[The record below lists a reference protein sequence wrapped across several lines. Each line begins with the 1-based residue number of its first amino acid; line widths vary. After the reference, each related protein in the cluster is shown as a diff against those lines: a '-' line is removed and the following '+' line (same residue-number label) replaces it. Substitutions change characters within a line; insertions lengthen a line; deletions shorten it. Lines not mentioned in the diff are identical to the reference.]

1 MNNLSEKFK
10 EIGLSNNDKKESEV
24 KVEQLE
30 KEHDEVHFFY
40 NASIKIFIN
49 DRLPKSYIFF
59 DNAFKE
65 LKLLLENA
73 EYINMGYEPE
83 VEIGDAVCF
92 HSKNFT
98 FFCAT
103 GESIKGSLRVFR
115 IEKITAEYNI
125 QVRNIFSLTEESNTK
140 PNSHLEYLYFS
151 LNVDRGI
158 IKGDFL
164 NEFSNDPIPI
174 IFETDKVREE
184 DIFYVKEYF
193 KNSDYVELFKEN
205 ETINIY
211 IYGYKL
217 KAVLSRN
224 RNHLFVFNIVLDSS
238 VKKKDF
244 YVKCSIFKFGLTQE
258 EVDNQATNPDVYRFW
273 NRVSPKL
280 EYCFSNVPDKNIE
293 LNFQA
298 PKHNIPFNSDIENI
312 KNEIIELF
320 YRGNRAI
327 IYTSTLKIEA
337 IVHKTNFDVNEDLI
351 RHNGNR
357 ENYNNYEKFLVKGS
371 IFDITQGDIKQNRKD
386 NHNLI
391 YFLKNGCK
399 KKEQQKVIENSK
411 VESELVSMP
420 NEQVAYNFKNIILS
434 GVAGVGKT
442 HNYKKLITLIEN
454 GFPEKDI
461 FNELVKNEDIFYA
474 DFKDRVEFITF
485 HQSYSY
491 EEFIEGFRPNKH
503 GGISIESGVFK
514 DFVDKAKKD
523 EKQKYYFV
531 IDEINRGNI
540 SKVFGELITLIEDTK
555 REKLSA
561 KLPYSKENFTIP
573 KNLFIIGTM
582 NITDQSISKIDIA
595 LRRRFIFVNIVP
607 KSQLV
612 CEEFRERFVK
622 LNTFIKEHLGDDYLI
637 GHSYFMKCNGENLG
651 LILKHQV
658 IPLIQDYFYGDRES
672 LDAIFSIL
680 DLKDSFDLI

>member
-1 MNNLSEKFK
+1 MMNNLSEKLK
-10 EIGLSNNDKKESEV
+10 EINISNDDEVKNNNDSEI
-24 KVEQLE
+24 KVEQLKQE
-30 KEHDEVHFFY
+30 NDKVEFFH
-40 NASIKIFIN
+40 NASVKIFIN
-49 DRLPKSYIFF
+49 EGLSQNYMFF
-59 DNAFKE
+59 RDAFKE
-65 LKLLLENA
+65 LKLLLESA
-73 EYINMGYEPE
+73 EYINMGYEPK
-83 VEIGDAVCF
+83 VEKSDAVYF
-92 HSKNFT
+92 QSKSFT

-103 GESIKGSLRVFR
+103 GEKGFLRVFR
-115 IEKITAEYNI
+115 IEKSAEYNEV
-125 QVRNIFSLTEESNTK
+125 QVRNVFGLIEELNSK

-158 IKGDFL
+158 ITGDFV
-164 NEFSNDPIPI
+164 NEFSNDSIPI

-193 KNSDYVELFKEN
+193 KNSDYVELSKEKEN
-205 ETINIY
+205 LNIY

-217 KAVLSRN
+217 KAILSRN
-224 RNHLFVFNIVLDSS
+224 RNHIFVFNIVLDSS

-244 YVKCSIFKFGLTQE
+244 YVNCSIFKFGLTQE
-258 EVDNQATNPDVYRFW
+258 EVDNKAINPDVDRFW

-280 EYCFSNVPDKNIE
+280 EYCFSNVPDNDIE

-298 PKHNIPFNSDIENI
+298 PKHNIPFNSDIANI
-312 KNEIIELF
+312 KNEIVELF

-327 IYTSTLKIEA
+327 IYTNTLKIEA

-357 ENYNNYEKFLVKGS
+357 ENHNNYEKFLVKGS
-371 IFDITQGDIKQNRKD
+371 IFDITQGDIKQNRKE
-386 NHNLI
+386 NHNLVS
-391 YFLKNGCK
+391 FLRNGCK
-399 KKEQQKVIENSK
+399 KKEQQKVIETSK
-411 VESELVSMP
+411 VESKPVSIS
-420 NEQVAYNFKNIILS
+420 NKQVTYNFKNIILS

-454 GFPEKDI
+454 GVPEKDI
-461 FNELVKNEDIFYA
+461 FNELIKNDEIFYA

-491 EEFIEGFRPNKH
+491 EEFIEGFRPNEH

-514 DFVDKAKKD
+514 DFVNRAKKD
-523 EKQKYYFV
+523 QKQKYYFV

-540 SKVFGELITLIEDTK
+540 SKIFGELITLIEDTK
-555 REKLSA
+555 RDNLSA

-607 KSQLV
+607 KPQLV

-622 LNTFIKEHLGDDYLI
+622 LNRFIEEHLGDDYLI
-637 GHSYFMKCNGENLG
+637 GHSYFMRCNGENLDFV
-651 LILKHQV
+651 LEHQV

-672 LDAIFSIL
+672 LEAIFSIL
-680 DLKDSFDLI
+680 D